1 MTDKLGPGEPD
12 QPGVQASM
20 VRRRQQHILAAG
32 DVAVI
37 LGAFALVI
45 GVLVAFGAA
54 STWALLYAVAAAA
67 IGLLSLRVQRLWN
80 ADTIAARRRE
90 LTGLLWTS
98 VVMLCG
104 VAGIDRLLGST
115 MVRGSFAA
123 AAGLAFG
130 LLVLWRSTMR
140 SYVTISRRRGR
151 FIQSTIVVGTDD
163 RAMELVRIAE
173 VHPEGGMRV
182 VGIVGCRNEAV
193 AAGRNDLWLG
203 EVDDVERLVHE
214 VAPDRVVVSDRDVT
228 PPVLNALI
236 RGAHHGGPEVAIH
249 AGLSGI
255 DAARIRVS
263 ATSNETLLSVR
274 PSAPSAFSRAVKR
287 GFDIIVA
294 GAVLVIAAPV
304 MAVIAV
310 LIKKEDGGPVFFR
323 QQRVGRGDAEFS
335 MFKFRT
341 MCVDAED
348 RLAAMHT
355 DNQRSGPLFK
365 MARDPRVTKIGHV
378 LRRTSL
384 DELPQLL
391 NVIKGDMSL
400 VGPRPALRREVHA
413 FPAELHERHAV
424 RPGITGLWQIE
435 ARDNPAFDAYQR
447 LDLHY
452 VKNWSLSLDL
462 VVLLATAEQLLMRP
476 FASKHQGEME
486 TVPASVPPAGAGGN
500 VIAAAA

>member
-1 MTDKLGPGEPD
+1 MTDNFGPGEPD
-12 QPGVQASM
+12 EPGVQASM
-20 VRRRQQHILAAG
+20 VRGRQQRILAAG
-32 DVAVI
+32 DAAFI

-45 GVLVAFGAA
+45 GVLIAFGAA

-123 AAGLAFG
+123 AAGLTFG
-130 LLVLWRSTMR
+130 LLVLWR
-140 SYVTISRRRGR
+140 
-151 FIQSTIVVGTDD
+151 STIVVGTDD

-182 VGIVGCRNEAV
+182 VGIIGCRNEAV

-203 EVDDVERLVHE
+203 DVDDVERLVRE

-236 RGAHHGGPEVAIH
+236 RGAHDGGPEVVIH

-255 DAARIRVS
+255 DAARVRVS

-323 QQRVGRGDAEFS
+323 QQRVGRGDAEFG

-486 TVPASVPPAGAGGN
+486 TVPAAVPPAGAGVN